1 MTFCEKHLWKD
12 RERCDATTGCC
23 FLCASIDVP
32 RGNDMLGELFMFEFR
47 SCSVPSAISSSRMQV
62 SDTADCRAVSAR
74 VDVLIGNDEVGVFMF
89 EWTSSSLRLN
99 GSGNSPSGIS
109 STCMQ
114 KKNLKVQ
121 SRALLKT
128 TRNLHIEYI

>member
-1 MTFCEKHLWKD
+1 
-12 RERCDATTGCC
+12 
-23 FLCASIDVP
+23 
-32 RGNDMLGELFMFEFR
+32 MLGELFMFEFR
-47 SCSVPSAISSSRMQV
+47 SCSVPSAISSSRMRV
-62 SDTADCRAVSAR
+62 SNTADCRAVSAT

-89 EWTSSSLRLN
+89 EWTSSFLRLN
-99 GSGNSPSGIS
+99 GSGNSSSGIS